1 MFSNLNLKTS
11 VRIAGAVLG
20 GIVLGIVGFIAADR
34 FEGSLFAREL
44 ARNAFV
50 NTLDPLRTETGEEFF
65 YQPLST
71 RRPRIPQTGRAVHA
85 DLASMT
91 LALYEN
97 GLKITEVPIISKGKP
112 GSFWETPTGE
122 YRALTKEENHFS
134 SIGQVWMPYSI
145 SFFGNFFVHGWPTY
159 PSGDPVPEGFSG
171 GCIRLKTEDAK
182 TVYEFVSHQ
191 TPIIVTEDAPSTVGE
206 RGYIALR
213 NTRPPALSADAYL
226 VADIDSNYVFLE
238 KNRSEQRPIASITK
252 LMTAIISLEAIN
264 QEREIAID
272 KNDLDIHGDSG
283 SLGEGETFT
292 AKQLLAPLL
301 LSSSNDAAYALAN
314 ITGRGRFVEL
324 MNKKAEALQL
334 ESTRFSDPSG
344 LEMTN
349 VSTPEELAYLIK
361 YIRNERAPLLTLSRQ
376 RTAKLETNQ
385 KEHIW
390 YNFNWHSVDEEFLGG
405 KIGYTSA
412 AGKTMVALFRL
423 PVSEF
428 ATRDIVVVVLGSND
442 QESDVRK
449 LVAWV
454 KANFV
459 YGSLS
464 DEKPATAAPVVSDL
478 QRDEPIKL
486 LFTGDIMMDRGIR
499 NTVDRNRGDY
509 LFPFEHVVEKLR
521 GADLTFGNLEGPIS
535 DVGKKQG
542 SIYSFRMDPAVT
554 KALYDV
560 GFDAVSLANN
570 HMGDYGRE
578 AFEDTMRRLR
588 RAGIEYT
595 GAGWNAKEASEV
607 TVLERGGARLGFLGF
622 SDVGPKWIEV
632 GDTLSGIAI
641 ADAEDVKAAVRQ
653 ARDKVDI
660 LIVSFHFGEEYE
672 TRSRRNQ
679 QELARAAIDAGASIV
694 IGHHPHVAQ
703 EIEQYRNGVIAYS
716 LGNFIFDQAFSP
728 DTKEAL
734 MFEVT
739 IKNKRIDDFEAI
751 PIHFNTDF
759 QPIITQ

>member
-1 MFSNLNLKTS
+1 MFFRVST
-11 VRIAGAVLG
+11 AVLLG
-20 GIVLGIVGFIAADR
+20 VLIGMLGFVAADY

-44 ARNAFV
+44 ANNKLV
-50 NTLDPLRTETGEEFF
+50 SSLDPLRASTGEEFF
-65 YQPLST
+65 YQPLSA
-71 RRPRIPQTGRAVHA
+71 RKPRIPETGRAVHA

-134 SIGQVWMPYSI
+134 SIGQVWMPHSI
-145 SFFGNFFVHGWPTY
+145 SFFGNFFIHGWPTY
-159 PSGDPVPEGFSG
+159 ASGDPVPEGFSG
-171 GCIRLKTEDAK
+171 GCIRLKTEDSK
-182 TVYEFVSHQ
+182 TVYDFVSHQ
-191 TPIIVTEDAPSTVGE
+191 TPIIVSEDTPSVVGE

-213 NTRPPALSADAYL
+213 NTRPPSLSAAAYV

-238 KNRSEQRPIASITK
+238 KNRSERRSIASITK
-252 LMTAIISLEAIN
+252 LMTAVVSLEAIN
-264 QEREIAID
+264 QERDIVINKKD
-272 KNDLDIHGDSG
+272 VDIHGDSG
-283 SLGEGETFT
+283 SLTVGEVFT

-301 LSSSNDAAYALAN
+301 LSSSNDAAYALAD
-314 ITGRGRFVEL
+314 ITGRGHFVEL

-334 ESTRFSDPSG
+334 TNTHFSDPSG
-344 LEMTN
+344 LELTN
-349 VSTPEELAYLIK
+349 QSTAEELAYLIK
-361 YIRNERAPLLTLSRQ
+361 YIRDERSPLLTLSRQ
-376 RTAKLETNQ
+376 RTAKLETNK

-390 YNFNWHSVDEEFLGG
+390 YNFNWHSVDDEFLGG
-405 KIGYTSA
+405 KVGYTSA

-428 ATRDIVVVVLGSND
+428 ATRDIAVVVLGSND
-442 QESDVRK
+442 QEQDVRK
-449 LVAWV
+449 LVTWV

-464 DEKPATAAPVVSDL
+464 DEKPAAAAPIVSDI
-478 QRDEPIKL
+478 RKDESIKL

-499 NTVDRNRGDY
+499 ATVEKHRGDY
-509 LFPFEHVVEKLR
+509 LFPFEHITEKLR
-521 GADLTFGNLEGPIS
+521 SADLAFGNLEGPIS
-535 DVGKKQG
+535 DVGSKQG

-560 GFDAVSLANN
+560 GFDIVSLANN
-570 HMGDYGRE
+570 HMGDYGRG
-578 AFEDTMRRLR
+578 AMEDTMRRLR

-595 GAGWNAKEASEV
+595 GAGWNKKEAYDV
-607 TVLERGGARLGFLGF
+607 TVIERGGTKLGFLGF
-622 SDVGPKWIEV
+622 SDVGPTWMQA

-641 ADAEDVKAAVRQ
+641 ADVEVVKTAVRQ
-653 ARDKVDI
+653 VREKVDI

-672 TRSRRNQ
+672 THSRRVQ
-679 QELARAAIDAGASIV
+679 QDLARAAIDAGASVI

-716 LGNFIFDQAFSP
+716 LGNFVFDQAFSSE
-728 DTKEAL
+728 TKEAL

-751 PIHFNTDF
+751 PIKFNADF
-759 QPIITQ
+759 QPIIAQ